1 MASRGPESQSVLYL
15 IAAFKILKGLLLL
28 AIGFGALRLLNREF
42 AADLYTWA
50 NSFLV
55 DPGNH
60 YVQRLLARLS
70 ILNETKLKQLSAA
83 TFFYAALLLT
93 EGTGLALR
101 KRWAQYFTLI
111 TTASLVPLEIYEI
124 FRHATAVK
132 GIILVLN
139 IAVVAYLVWDLRRN
153 GG

>member
-1 MASRGPESQSVLYL
+1 MASRGPESQSALYL

-28 AIGFGALRLLNREF
+28 AIGFGALRLLNRDV

-83 TFFYAALLLT
+83 TFFYGGLLLT
-93 EGTGLALR
+93 EGTGLTLR
-101 KRWAQYFTLI
+101 KRWAQYFTLL
-111 TTASLVPLEIYEI
+111 TTATLVPLEFYEI
-124 FRHATAVK
+124 LRKATAVK
-132 GIILVLN
+132 GIVLVLN
-139 IAVVAYLVWDLRRN
+139 IAVAAYLAWDLRRN